1 MGTAVRPDELEL
13 WLKTAMRAQIAN
25 ANKGIQKVKNDVET
39 QISSLKEIVTDLAA
53 KSEKDSAE
61 KRNDR
66 AMYKAAK
73 GVARMCLELQNL
85 LAAAVLGDP
94 QTHEGLK
101 RFTDT
106 TAKLASD
113 AAKTRDRWIGQIRPY
128 YILDMMSL
136 NGSIDKLRR
145 LGEQTWGLFSK
156 DGGLLRGLEEIH
168 ARVEKIQELEN
179 SLQTQI
185 GECERVTSEANKL
198 APQISDAERMIGSL
212 GSNPKIAELRKIDE
226 RLRELRGELLTLG
239 FRRLGRP
246 LRKLEAM
253 TGRGEHPMAPEVR
266 ERLSE
271 YLKRPFTTFIHE
283 EDGYPSLKSILRS
296 MQRAVERK
304 KLLLKQREERKVLER
319 IDNVAEKNSLDRI
332 HREAATLLNERR
344 TYLQDPECREL
355 VRAHKQGRQD
365 LKSLR
370 SKQTDLE
377 HRFKLLS
384 EKAEALRNS
393 IGQFTRDTEQ
403 LVEKLTKKP
412 VMIEL
417 DQHGRSI

>member
-13 WLKTAMRAQIAN
+13 WLKTAMRVQIAH

-39 QISSLKEIVTDLAA
+39 QTASLKEIVSDLAA

-66 AMYKAAK
+66 AMYKSAK
-73 GVARMCLELQNL
+73 GVARMCLELQDL

-94 QTHEGLK
+94 QTHEGLR
-101 RFTDT
+101 RFSDT

-136 NGSIDKLRR
+136 NASIDKLRR

-156 DGGLLRGLEEIH
+156 EGGLLRSLEEIH
-168 ARVEKIQELEN
+168 AKVGKIQELEN

-185 GECERVTSEANKL
+185 GECERATSEANSL
-198 APQISDAERMIGSL
+198 APQISDAERIMGSL
-212 GSNPKIAELRKIDE
+212 VSNPRIAELRKIDD

-253 TGRGEHPMAPEVR
+253 TGRGEYPIAPEIR

-283 EDGYPSLKSILRS
+283 EDGYPFLKAILRS
-296 MQRAVERK
+296 MRQAVERK

-344 TYLQDPECREL
+344 TYLQDPECVEL
-355 VRAHKQGRQD
+355 VRAYRQGKKD

-377 HRFKLLS
+377 HRSKLLS
-384 EKAEALRNS
+384 EKAEALKNS
-393 IGQFTRDTEQ
+393 IVQFTRDTEQ
-403 LVEKLTKKP
+403 LAERLAKKP
-412 VMIEL
+412 VRIEL
-417 DQHGRSI
+417 D